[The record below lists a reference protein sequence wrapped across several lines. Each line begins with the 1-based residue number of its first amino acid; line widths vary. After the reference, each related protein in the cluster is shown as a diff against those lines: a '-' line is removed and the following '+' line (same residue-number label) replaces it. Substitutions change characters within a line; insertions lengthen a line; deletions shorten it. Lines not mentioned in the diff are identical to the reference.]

1 MEEDYSYTQTKMTKK
16 NNMIP
21 QINNKK
27 KKKYLQIFTQT
38 PSITNSIYNN
48 TFHNKTVP
56 NKSSNFFENKYI
68 NSYFTSRTKN
78 TFNNFRFKNINDL
91 TPKFFFNQYEVPNL
105 GNFHRNLMLFNKTN
119 YKNRMN
125 KLEKERIEKKN
136 KINYNLKEIEKI
148 KLKEDFDTSKY
159 NLRKYL
165 EINKNDNDFLKQY
178 PQKSFDDSIK
188 KIIKKELEDAKI
200 KKRYLIKRSLDIPR
214 KKESLFDQKM
224 KKNKFVS
231 YYNPLIELNQYSTV
245 SLVVD
250 DAESMFKLCQET
262 INDCNKR
269 YNKSF
274 VK

>member
-1 MEEDYSYTQTKMTKK
+1 MEEDYSYIQTKMTKK
-16 NNMIP
+16 NNLFP

>member
-16 NNMIP
+16 NNMFP